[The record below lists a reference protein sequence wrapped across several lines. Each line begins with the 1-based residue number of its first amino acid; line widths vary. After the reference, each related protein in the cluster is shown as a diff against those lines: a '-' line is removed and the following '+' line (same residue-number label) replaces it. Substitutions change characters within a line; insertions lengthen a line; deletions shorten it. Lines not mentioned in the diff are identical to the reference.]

1 MLYAETHLLGS
12 KTTLMDPRNGPAW
25 IAFAHTFAFEG
36 EHDQAVT
43 AYSTCARLFR
53 GYVYLTPL

>member
-1 MLYAETHLLGS
+1 
-12 KTTLMDPRNGPAW
+12 MDPRNGPAW

-36 EHDQAVT
+36 EHDQAIT

-53 GYVYLTPL
+53 GYATRLFSQLVC